1 MKPAYSSWLLCAT
14 VGAALLLAACGPDE
28 QSPPEVRPVRSL
40 VLGSSVAESLN
51 TFTAEIR
58 ARYETDLA
66 FQVGGKLVMRQVDT
80 GALVRRGAVLARIDD
95 QDLRTAHD
103 AARAAVAA
111 AEAQLGR
118 ARSDEGRFRDLLE
131 RGLTT
136 HSSFLAQQTSTR
148 TARSQL
154 EQAQSELRLRT
165 QQLSYATLRA
175 ERDGIITRTFQN
187 PGAVVAAG
195 QPVLALAQSG
205 ELDAVF
211 DVAENQVEQIRG
223 APHVEIRGLAGKAV
237 PMAATIREIAPSA
250 DPQTRTYR
258 VRASLGAQTDG
269 LNLGMIVTAAIRA
282 EDTATAAL
290 AVPPTAVFQHGGKPA
305 LWIIGADSTVSLR
318 PVEVQRY
325 DTDRVL
331 IGAGVHP
338 GERVVTAGVNR
349 LATGT
354 QVRLLEQP

>member
-1 MKPAYSSWLLCAT
+1 MKPACSSWSLCAA
-14 VGAALLLAACGPDE
+14 VGAMLLLTACGADQQPA
-28 QSPPEVRPVRSL
+28 PEVRPVRSH
-40 VLGSSVAESLN
+40 VLGGSGNVNLK

-66 FQVGGKLVMRQVDT
+66 FQVSGRLAARPVDT

-103 AARAAVAA
+103 AARAAVTA
-111 AEAQLGR
+111 AEAQLER
-118 ARSDEGRFRDLLE
+118 ARADEGRFRDLLE

-154 EQAQSELRLRT
+154 EQAQSELRLRS

-205 ELDAVF
+205 ELEAVF

-223 APHVEIRGLAGKAV
+223 AHRVEIRGIGGRTTLITAI
-237 PMAATIREIAPSA
+237 IREIAPSA

-269 LNLGMIVTAAIRA
+269 LNLGMIVTATIQT
-282 EDTATAAL
+282 EDTTAVAL
-290 AVPPTAVFQHGGKPA
+290 AVPPTAVFQQDGKPA
-305 LWIIGADSTVSLR
+305 LWVIRADGTVGLR

-331 IGAGVHP
+331 ISAGVQP
-338 GERVVTAGVNR
+338 GERIVTAGVNR
-349 LATGT
+349 LVDGT
-354 QVRLLEQP
+354 RVRLLEQP